1 MTIERFDRIRGCLL
15 GGAIG
20 DALGAPTEF
29 MSLAAIEARY
39 GPGGVT
45 GFEVEYGRAGDITDD
60 TQMTLFTAEGLLDA
74 KTTAGDPRM
83 SIWEAYQRWYLTQRQ
98 AYRVESAPV
107 DGLASRLEM
116 WATRAPGNTCMG
128 SLRRGVPGSPQE
140 SVNDSKG
147 CGGVMRVAPVGLVG
161 SDPSEAYRLGCEA
174 AALTHGHP
182 GGWVSAGAM
191 AVMINQAMAGAAL
204 EDAVIA
210 GRDAALADPRG
221 QEVASWIDAAITLAE
236 KGPLNG
242 HRIDDFGAGW
252 VGDEALAIAVACAW
266 KATDVNEA
274 VLIAVNHSGDTD
286 STGSIVG
293 QLLGAVHG
301 ATAFRPDWSEQVE
314 LVDIIDDL
322 ASRLDRA
329 YPPAN

>member
-1 MTIERFDRIRGCLL
+1 MTTERFDRIRGCLL

-29 MSLAAIEARY
+29 MSLAAIEDRY

-45 GFEVEYGRAGDITDD
+45 GFEGQYGRAGDITDD

-74 KTTAGDPRM
+74 KTTGGDPRM
-83 SIWEAYQRWYLTQRQ
+83 SIWEAYQRWHLTQTQ
-98 AYRVESAPV
+98 TYRAESAPAG
-107 DGLASRLEM
+107 GLASRPEM
-116 WATRAPGNTCMG
+116 WATRAPGTTCMG
-128 SLRRGVPGSPQE
+128 SLRRGVPGSPHE

-161 SDPSEAYRLGCEA
+161 SDPAEAYRLGCEA

-191 AVMINQAMAGAAL
+191 AVMVNQAMAGAVL

-221 QEVASWIDAAITLAE
+221 REVADWIDAGVALADE
-236 KGPLNG
+236 GPLDG

-274 VLIAVNHSGDTD
+274 VLVAVNHSGDTD

-301 ATAFRPDWSEQVE
+301 AAAFRPDWAEQVE
-314 LVDIIDDL
+314 LSDIIDDL
-322 ASRLDRA
+322 AVRLDRA
-329 YPPAN
+329 HPRVS